1 MALEFQIGDE
11 IGVYRVVRRI
21 GAGGMGAVYEVEH
34 RQLGVHY
41 ALKTYT
47 FGGERDEL
55 LKNKFLAEGK
65 VLARLHHPGLVR
77 VFDLDFDD
85 RTGTPYFVMDL
96 VTYEDG
102 GSYTLADV
110 DTEDL
115 EESYVLQ
122 WFEELASALDYIH
135 AQGIVHRD
143 IKLNNVLLNADK
155 HIVLSDFGV
164 SRFFSQ
170 NLRREVNAVNSM
182 VSEVKNGGHL
192 VMGTQGY
199 MAPEVERGEEATPAA
214 DVYSLG
220 VMLMY
225 LLTGIWYDSGSKVL
239 KFLET
244 LEYPWKDVLPQMLAE
259 DPFDRPPHLLDCVRR
274 LKAAVSAASAPTVI
288 RVPQPTP
295 RVVGRTDPAR
305 RIPRPVLLAASLVAA
320 VFVVA
325 VGAFLWRDWLHS
337 PTPAPAQTPR
347 PVDSEF
353 RSFFSASGIYE
364 VEK

>member
-1 MALEFQIGDE
+1 MFAVGEIIG
-11 IGVYRVVRRI
+11 GSYRVIRPL
-21 GAGGMGAVYEVEH
+21 GKGGMGAVYEVEH
-34 RQLGVHY
+34 AQLGVHY

-47 FGGERDEL
+47 FDGERDEL
-55 LKNKFLAEGK
+55 LKKKFLAEGK

-77 VFDLDFDD
+77 VFDLNFDE

-96 VTYEDG
+96 VTYKDG

-170 NLRREVNAVNSM
+170 NLRREVSAVNSM
-182 VSEVKNGGHL
+182 VSEVTNGGHL

-244 LEYPWKDVLPQMLAE
+244 LEYPWKDILPQMLAE

-274 LKAAVSAASAPTVI
+274 LKAAVSATSAPTVI
-288 RVPQPTP
+288 RKSPTTPIGRGLRP
-295 RVVGRTDPAR
+295 R
-305 RIPRPVLLAASLVAA
+305 RPILLAGSLVAA
-320 VFVVA
+320 VFLVSTA
-325 VGAFLWRDWLHS
+325 ILLMKDQFHS
-337 PTPAPAQTPR
+337 PPPPS
-347 PVDSEF
+347 DSTSKLTEGEF
-353 RSFFSASGIYE
+353 RAFFGSTGVYE